1 MPGYILLEQQKG
13 RSETFPC
20 FSFKPRVENAK
31 SVHLMVLGGGRK
43 GVWKP
48 QNRTEKRQKNR
59 KPHRIF
65 TRIPKPRVQVGH
77 NMKAD
82 VSKTCDIF
90 W

>member
-1 MPGYILLEQQKG
+1 MPGYIILEQQKG

-20 FSFKPRVENAK
+20 FSFKTRVKNAK

-43 GVWKP
+43 GGLKTAKP
-48 QNRTEKRQKNR
+48 HRNTPKNR

-90 W
+90 